1 MKTKLTKVEI
11 EKKIVTILED
21 CETDDYNGAGEG
33 YTYFSKDMATG
44 ALLKLLT
51 ELGVD
56 FAKS

>member
-11 EKKIVTILED
+11 EKKIVTILEE
-21 CETDDYNGAGEG
+21 CETDGYNGDGDG
-33 YTYFSKDMATG
+33 YTYFSKDRATS